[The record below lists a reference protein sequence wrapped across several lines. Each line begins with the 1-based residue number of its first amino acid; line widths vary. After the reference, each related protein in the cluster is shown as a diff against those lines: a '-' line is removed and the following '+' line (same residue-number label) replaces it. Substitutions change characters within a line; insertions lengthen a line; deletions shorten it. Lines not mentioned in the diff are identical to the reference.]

1 MNRLAKKYQQ
11 EVKPQLQKEWNLSS
25 GFAIPQIEKVVINM
39 GITKPE
45 DAGAREQVIEKVID
59 QLEVITGQRPLITR
73 ARKDIS
79 GFNLRQGEPVGLMV
93 TLRGQYMWEFL
104 DKLLSITLPRVRDF
118 QGVPRSA
125 FDGHGNYSLGLE
137 EQIVFAEIDYDMV
150 DEVRSLQVTVVTD
163 TDEDQKAFKLLEL
176 LGMPFAKEEDEDKS
190 RSSQRNG

>member
-11 EVKPQLQKEWNLSS
+11 EIKPKLQKEWELKSD
-25 GFAIPQIEKVVINM
+25 FAVPQIKKIVINM
-39 GITKPE
+39 GITEPE
-45 DAGAREQVIEKVID
+45 DAGAREQVIEQVIEQFKVIS
-59 QLEVITGQRPLITR
+59 GQKPLITR

-79 GFNLRQGEPVGLMV
+79 GFNLRKGEPVGLMV

-137 EQIVFAEIDYDMV
+137 EQIVFAEINYDMV
-150 DEVRSLQVTVVTD
+150 DEVRSLQLTIVTD
-163 TDEDQKAFKLLEL
+163 IEEDEKAFKLLEL
-176 LGMPFAKEEDEDKS
+176 LGMPFAKEEEDKT
-190 RSSQRNG
+190 RSNQRNR

>member
-11 EVKPQLQKEWNLSS
+11 EIKPKLQKEWGLKSD
-25 GFAIPQIEKVVINM
+25 FAVPQIKKIVINM
-39 GITKPE
+39 GITEPE
-45 DAGAREQVIEKVID
+45 DAGAREQVIEQVIEQFKVIS
-59 QLEVITGQRPLITR
+59 GQKPLITR

-79 GFNLRQGEPVGLMV
+79 GFNLRKGEPVGLMV

-137 EQIVFAEIDYDMV
+137 EQIVFAEINYDMV
-150 DEVRSLQVTVVTD
+150 DEVRSLQLTIVTD
-163 TDEDQKAFKLLEL
+163 IEEDEKAFKLLEL
-176 LGMPFAKEEDEDKS
+176 LGMPFAKEEEDKT
-190 RSSQRNG
+190 RSNQRNR